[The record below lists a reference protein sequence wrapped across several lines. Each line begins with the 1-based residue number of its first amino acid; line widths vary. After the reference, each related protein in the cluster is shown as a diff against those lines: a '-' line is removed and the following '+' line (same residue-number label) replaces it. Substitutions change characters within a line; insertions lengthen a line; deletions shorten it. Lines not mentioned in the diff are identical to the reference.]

1 MEMTTEIKERLL
13 VVLFGAQTDSSRRVR
28 SKIKLM
34 MLMVFALV
42 SLMVTPGVGRA
53 DTLQSALDRNTYLWA
68 QQCRDE
74 VVNQF
79 ELLLTSGRL
88 TVGQL
93 FDTFYI
99 PIPNTNPQKY
109 RTQYDTLSD
118 EILRPIL
125 DKYLAKDP
133 HLVFCIAVD
142 RNGYL
147 PTHNTRFAQPL
158 TGDAEVDS
166 VKNRTKR
173 IFNDRTGLA
182 AARNQQIYLLQRY
195 SRDTGEQMSDL
206 SIPITISKRHW
217 GAIRI
222 GYQTN

>member
-1 MEMTTEIKERLL
+1 MLLHHRQIIHNRSNQKKNSIKKLIICLL
-13 VVLFGAQTDSSRRVR
+13 LPLLGLFFTSVVSTAEE
-28 SKIKLM
+28 
-34 MLMVFALV
+34 
-42 SLMVTPGVGRA
+42 
-53 DTLQSALDRNTYLWA
+53 LQSDLDHKAYLLA

-74 VVNQF
+74 VVSQF
-79 ELLLTSGRL
+79 ELLLSSGRL

-99 PIPNTNPQKY
+99 PIPNTDPQKY

-125 DKYLAKDP
+125 DKYLAKDS
-133 HLVFCIAVD
+133 HFVFCIVVD

-158 TGDAEVDS
+158 TGNSEVDS

-182 AARNQQIYLLQRY
+182 AARNRETYLLQRY
-195 SRDTGEQMSDL
+195 SRDTGEQISDL
-206 SIPITISKRHW
+206 SIPITISNRHW
-217 GAIRI
+217 GAVRI
-222 GYQTN
+222 AYKTN